1 MQTSAA
7 PVSMSDRIN
16 KLQKGCHCFREIP
29 PMVLLP
35 GDLLCVSMPYTPL
48 NSTRSFCMP
57 VGPETG
63 AYFLRALNP
72 ECHSQSN
79 LNQVPIPKIMPCA
92 LTPDWIFHT
101 FSDILGPGFGKRPGE
116 QTPGQSR
123 AGIIKRITQV
133 VASGTYAPLLGAH
146 SWRRRASVSP
156 K

>member
-1 MQTSAA
+1 
-7 PVSMSDRIN
+7 
-16 KLQKGCHCFREIP
+16 
-29 PMVLLP
+29 MVLLP

-133 VASGTYAPLLGAH
+133 VASGTYAPLLDAH